1 MRVMRKLA
9 PAFLLVVAGCVATSG
24 PPPDPSSTPGVHGL
38 TIEEEATILALEDR
52 REHDPAITAAWVA
65 HPNALH
71 RQRIA
76 LALGRIGPHTFVDE
90 NGDDDYDAGFEYRAG
105 VRELIA
111 LSTDPDRKVRET
123 VAFALGE
130 IGDRLATDTLFL
142 LAQDADGAVAGEAVE
157 ALSKLTN
164 DPGWVSTYQQRFI
177 WLTLEPW
184 PEGVRAHALR
194 FLFRFDTDIVSKAA
208 MDALSSPS
216 PILRQ
221 EATYSLSRRGYEP
234 ARPQLELL
242 LSDPNVLTRMYAA
255 AALGRIADAASMPAL
270 VAALGDVH
278 PWIRTNAAV
287 ALSRVLEK
295 DPRLARPDDLPRIMA
310 AADDPDPG
318 VRAVM
323 IDVLALYGKT
333 LGGARTRFVRSLR
346 NGTLSERELAAA
358 STVRRFRPE
367 NLERWKFEPF
377 PTAIVRAL
385 EYSGPWKEWRSQF
398 YTHENP
404 AIRAAAIRAIPR
416 GNEEAEGEVIAAALD
431 DEDVIVRATA
441 IEKYVEAAMSWKE
454 AASVDP
460 DAPRPRAR
468 TTGVPRIP
476 LPRSI
481 TDPVAGMPGSEPKP
495 RPAPVV
501 TAPKPLPKRV
511 TIEDIRAAIAE
522 AKEGLNARITLLQG
536 MEERERSS
544 ELNDARLAAI
554 RAVVKLQDLPGRRAY
569 LRGLLTDRDPVVRR
583 VAADLFVEEIGADRP
598 RYTPLPV
605 ERPGS
610 EYEEIVRWSREP
622 HTATI
627 HLPRGNIELV
637 LLAQNAPMTAW
648 NFAQLATKKFYDDT
662 SFMRVVPN
670 FVIQGGD
677 PRNDQNGGPG
687 YAIVDEINLQKY
699 TRGAVG
705 MALSGPDTGGSQF
718 FIAHSPQPHL
728 DGGYT
733 IFARVYDGMTSV
745 VDQVE
750 RGDRVTTI
758 TIDEKAAPGQQEASI
773 ANVSLPLFIGDV
785 TSDRLLEAVP
795 GYAEAMSQYAP
806 DATVLEMMKMY
817 VKPNDRIEVY
827 MGTWC
832 DDSQREVPKLLR
844 IVTDLATSHDVKIPL
859 TITAVD
865 RGKQMPAK
873 ALAGKDLQRVATVI
887 YYRGKRELGR
897 IVEQPVSLMED
908 DLLALAA
915 TE

>member
-1 MRVMRKLA
+1 MRKLA
-9 PAFLLVVAGCVATSG
+9 PAFLLVLAGCVASSA
-24 PPPDPSSTPGVHGL
+24 PPPPPEGASEGVYGL
-38 TIEEEATILALEDR
+38 TIEEEAQVLALEDR
-52 REHDPAITAAWVA
+52 RHFDPALVARWIA

-76 LALGRIGPHTFVDE
+76 LALARIGPHDFIDE
-90 NGDDDYDAGFEYRAG
+90 NDDAEYDAGHETRAG

-130 IGDRLATDTLFL
+130 IGDALASDTLFL
-142 LAQDADGAVAGEAVE
+142 MAQDADGVVAGEAVE
-157 ALSKLTN
+157 AISKLAV
-164 DPGWVSTYQQRFI
+164 DPAWVAMQQQRFI

-194 FLFRFDTDIVSKAA
+194 YLFRMNSDPASEAA
-208 MDALSSPS
+208 RKSLAVAS

-221 EATYSLSRRGYEP
+221 EAAYSLSRRAYAP
-234 ARPQLELL
+234 ARPELELL
-242 LSDPNVLTRMYAA
+242 LSDPNVLTRAYAA
-255 AALGRIADAASMPAL
+255 AALGRIADVSSMPVL
-270 VAALGDVH
+270 ITALGDVH
-278 PWIRTNAAV
+278 PWVRTNAAV
-287 ALSRVLEK
+287 ALSKVLEQ
-295 DPRLARPDDLPRIMA
+295 DPSIVKPDDLPRIMA

-318 VRAVM
+318 VRGAM
-323 IDVLALYGKT
+323 IDVLALAGKT
-333 LGGARTRFVRSLR
+333 LGSARTRLVKSLR

-358 STVRRFRPE
+358 ATVRRFRPE
-367 NLERWKFEPF
+367 NLERWGFEPF

-385 EYSGPWKEWRSQF
+385 EHSGPWKAWRTSF

-404 AIRAAAIRAIPR
+404 TIRAAALAAIPD
-416 GNEEAEGEVIAAALD
+416 GDEEAEGAAITAALED
-431 DEDVIVRATA
+431 PDVIVRATA
-441 IEKYVEAAMSWKE
+441 IDKYVAAAMSWKE

-460 DAPRPRAR
+460 DAPRLRPRASA
-468 TTGVPRIP
+468 TPPVP

-481 TDPVAGMPGSEPKP
+481 TDPVAGMPDKE
-495 RPAPVV
+495 REREA
-501 TAPKPLPKRV
+501 APKAPARKEPLPKRM
-511 TIEDIRAAIAE
+511 TIQDIRANVAA
-522 AKEGLNARITLLQG
+522 AKEGLEERIRLLQG
-536 MEERERSS
+536 IEERERGS

-554 RAVVKLQDLPGRRAY
+554 RAVVKLQDRDAQRTW
-569 LRGLLTDRDPVVRR
+569 LRSLLGDGDPVVRR
-583 VAADLFVEEIGADRP
+583 VAADLFAEAAGDRP
-598 RYTPLPV
+598 RYTPLPI
-605 ERPGS
+605 ERTAAD
-610 EYEEIVRWSREP
+610 YEAIVRWSRTP

-627 HLPRGNIELV
+627 HMPRGDIELV
-637 LLAQNAPMTAW
+637 LLAQEAPMTAW
-648 NFAQLATKKFYDDT
+648 NFAQLAEKKFFDAT

-687 YAIVDEINLQKY
+687 YAIRDEINLQKY

-758 TIDEKAAPGQQEASI
+758 TIDEKPAPGQKEASI
-773 ANVSLPLFIGDV
+773 ANVSLPLFIGEV
-785 TSDRLLEAVP
+785 TSERLLEAVP
-795 GYAEAMSQYAP
+795 GYAEAMAEYVP
-806 DATVLEMMKMY
+806 DASVLEMMTTY
-817 VKPNDRIEVY
+817 VKPADRIEVY

-844 IVTDLATSHDVKIPL
+844 IAHDLASAHDL
-859 TITAVD
+859 TIPMKIVAVD
-865 RGKQMPAK
+865 RGKEKPER
-873 ALAGKDLQRVATVI
+873 ALKGKDLQRVSTVI

-897 IVEQPVSLMED
+897 IVEKPVSLMED

-915 TE
+915 IQ